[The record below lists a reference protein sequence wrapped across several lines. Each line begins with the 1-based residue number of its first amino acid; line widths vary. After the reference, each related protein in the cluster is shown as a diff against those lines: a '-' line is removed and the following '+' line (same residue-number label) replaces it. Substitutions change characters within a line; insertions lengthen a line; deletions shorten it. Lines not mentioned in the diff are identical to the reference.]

1 MSNYESKKMPL
12 IDSKDAV
19 LLIVDMQDKLFKA
32 MSEKEV
38 LISNVLKLLK
48 FSRIMDI
55 PVVVTE
61 QQQLGNTLYVIR
73 ENLPD
78 TKPICKFSFDCFRV
92 EAFQE
97 TLNRINRKALII
109 TGIEAHICVMQ
120 TALHALSDYTVH
132 VVSDAV
138 SSRNPNNCDA
148 ALGRLTTEG
157 ATITTTEMVIYE
169 LLKEAGTDTFK
180 EVLKLVK

>member
-1 MSNYESKKMPL
+1 MSNQESKKTPL

-19 LLIVDMQDKLFKA
+19 LLIVDMQDKLFKV

-48 FSRIMDI
+48 FSHIIDI

-61 QQQLGNTLYVIR
+61 QEQLGNTLYIIR
-73 ENLPD
+73 EDLLD
-78 TKPICKFSFDCFRV
+78 TRPISKFSFDCFRV
-92 EAFQE
+92 EEFKE
-97 TLNRINRKALII
+97 MLNRINRKALII
-109 TGIEAHICVMQ
+109 IGIEAHICVMQ

-132 VVSDAV
+132 VVGDAV
-138 SSRNPNNCDA
+138 SSRNPNNCHA
-148 ALGRLTTEG
+148 ALQRMAMQGV
-157 ATITTTEMVIYE
+157 TITTTEMVMYE

>member
-61 QQQLGNTLYVIR
+61 QQQLGNTLYGR
-73 ENLPD
+73 
-78 TKPICKFSFDCFRV
+78 ICRIQSPFASFP
-92 EAFQE
+92 
-97 TLNRINRKALII
+97 LI
-109 TGIEAHICVMQ
+109 
-120 TALHALSDYTVH
+120 
-132 VVSDAV
+132 VS
-138 SSRNPNNCDA
+138 
-148 ALGRLTTEG
+148 G
-157 ATITTTEMVIYE
+157 
-169 LLKEAGTDTFK
+169 LKRSK
-180 EVLKLVK
+180 KH